1 MIWSASLRN
10 VIEHTHR
17 LLSCITAAMAVEL
30 NRFSQI
36 EAMELLEEHNQVLGK
51 EGEQTEI
58 VETAEA
64 GEVGEVVAVAGVA
77 RAVRI
82 VRAVKAVKAMG
93 SAGVV

>member
-17 LLSCITAAMAVEL
+17 LLGCITAAMAVEL

-36 EAMELLEEHNQVLGK
+36 EVTEVVEQHNQVVGK
-51 EGEQTEI
+51 EEEQTEI
-58 VETAEA
+58 VETAEV
-64 GEVGEVVAVAGVA
+64 GEAGEVVAVAAVA
-77 RAVRI
+77 RIVRI
-82 VRAVKAVKAMG
+82 VRVVRAVKAMG